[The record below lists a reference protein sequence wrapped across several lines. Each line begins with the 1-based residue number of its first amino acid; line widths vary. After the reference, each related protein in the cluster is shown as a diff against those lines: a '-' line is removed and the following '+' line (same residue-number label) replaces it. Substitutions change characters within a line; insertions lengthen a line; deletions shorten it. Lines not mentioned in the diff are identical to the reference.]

1 MGRGSRAPTV
11 LKMNITILTFG
22 SRGDVQPFLPL
33 SLGLMSRG
41 HKVILAAPARFKS
54 LVEGHGITFF
64 PLAGDPEELSRRLNN
79 AGYNFFK
86 LLKELMSHAVDIGA
100 EMMRQTDEAC
110 CDADLIIHTFVHAV
124 GAHTLAREKNIPDIH
139 IQTFPVF
146 TPTGDY
152 PNISLP
158 NLGNRF
164 LNRLTHTTSL
174 RITELTSF
182 IGFEQ
187 VRRRAGSPK
196 RKLYS
201 PFKDSP
207 PRLRTP
213 ILCAWSPSL
222 IPPSNDWSPRVHVTG
237 YYLFPYNDSYTPPS
251 ELKEFLEAGQ
261 PPVCIS
267 FGSMVNKN
275 AERVDEIVRK
285 SLKQTNNRG
294 VILSGWG
301 SVQQESTNDLLY
313 LESAPHDWLLPKC
326 KMLIHHGGAGTIS
339 AGLCAGIPQVV
350 VPFMADQPFWGSR
363 VYAVSVAPKPI
374 RVNQLSVE
382 KMVSAIAEAESK
394 DILGRTQVIGREVR
408 SEDGVMNAVMLI
420 ESYAIR
426 PMDLFENQPIF

>member
-1 MGRGSRAPTV
+1 
-11 LKMNITILTFG
+11 MNITILTFG

-41 HKVILAAPARFKS
+41 HNVILAAPARFKS
-54 LVEGHGITFF
+54 LVEEHGITFF
-64 PLAGDPEELSRRLNN
+64 SLAGDPEELSRRMNE

-86 LLKELMSHAVDIGA
+86 LVKELMSHAVDIGA

-110 CDADLIIHTFVHAV
+110 RDADIIIHTFAHTI

-139 IQTFPVF
+139 VQTFPIF

-164 LNRLTHTTSL
+164 LNRLTHIASL
-174 RITELTSF
+174 RITELTSSL
-182 IGFEQ
+182 GFEQ
-187 VRRRAGSPK
+187 VRRRAGLPK

-201 PFKDSP
+201 PFKDYP

-222 IPPSNDWSPRVHVTG
+222 IPPSSDWSPRVHVTG
-237 YYLFPYNDSYTPPS
+237 YYFFPIDDSYTPPN
-251 ELKEFLEAGQ
+251 ELKEFLELGN
-261 PPVCIS
+261 PPICVS

-275 AERVDEIVRK
+275 AEKNDEIIREA
-285 SLKQTNNRG
+285 LKRTNNRG

-301 SVQQESTNDLLY
+301 SAKHKSTNELLY

-326 KMLIHHGGAGTIS
+326 KMLIHHGGAGTTS
-339 AGLCAGIPQVV
+339 AGLRAGIPQVV
-350 VPFMADQPFWGSR
+350 VPFTADQPFWGSR
-363 VYAVSVAPKPI
+363 VHAIGVAPKPI

-382 KMVSAIAEAESK
+382 KMVSAIAESESK
-394 DILGRTQVIGREVR
+394 LLLERAQFTGQEVR
-408 SEDGVMNAVMLI
+408 GEAGVMSAIILI
-420 ESYAIR
+420 ESYVKEFNESI
-426 PMDLFENQPIF
+426 